1 MTASEIMTGSE
12 IMTANG
18 AMTGSQD
25 KKHGISSEGSR
36 SQGLCRHTGALFR
49 KIHYLCSELIQ
60 NDMNLRDI
68 KKDIEY
74 VVEAF
79 LTDCDAFC
87 YVNPKADQAAVAELY
102 DEAVD
107 LYNSLKDKAAAREI
121 EGSKKAYFTGLRKEL
136 VEKTDALYQKLS
148 DLVKKTK

>member
-1 MTASEIMTGSE
+1 
-12 IMTANG
+12 
-18 AMTGSQD
+18 
-25 KKHGISSEGSR
+25 
-36 SQGLCRHTGALFR
+36 
-49 KIHYLCSELIQ
+49 
-60 NDMNLRDI
+60 MNLRDI

-121 EGSKKAYFTGLRKEL
+121 EGSKKAYFTGIRKEL

-148 DLVKKTK
+148 NLVKKTK

>member
-1 MTASEIMTGSE
+1 
-12 IMTANG
+12 
-18 AMTGSQD
+18 
-25 KKHGISSEGSR
+25 
-36 SQGLCRHTGALFR
+36 
-49 KIHYLCSELIQ
+49 
-60 NDMNLRDI
+60 MNLRDI

-87 YVNPKADQAAVAELY
+87 YVNPKADQAAVAE
-102 DEAVD
+102 
-107 LYNSLKDKAAAREI
+107 REI

>member
-1 MTASEIMTGSE
+1 MAIMKTNRGSNQNIQIKLLSLHRINSERYE
-12 IMTANG
+12 F
-18 AMTGSQD
+18 
-25 KKHGISSEGSR
+25 K
-36 SQGLCRHTGALFR
+36 RH
-49 KIHYLCSELIQ
+49 Q
-60 NDMNLRDI
+60 
-68 KKDIEY
+68 
-74 VVEAF
+74 EAF

-87 YVNPKADQAAVAELY
+87 YVNPKADQAAVAELF

>member
-1 MTASEIMTGSE
+1 
-12 IMTANG
+12 
-18 AMTGSQD
+18 
-25 KKHGISSEGSR
+25 
-36 SQGLCRHTGALFR
+36 
-49 KIHYLCSELIQ
+49 
-60 NDMNLRDI
+60 MNLRDI

-107 LYNSLKDKAAAREI
+107 LYNDLKDKAAAREI
-121 EGSKKAYFTGLRKEL
+121 EGSKKAYFTGIRKEL
-136 VEKTDALYQKLS
+136 VENQKLTAVIS
-148 DLVKKTK
+148 MPFVKKTK